1 MVEHKRVGKS
11 SGRGAQ
17 KLSIAIKDRPR
28 KVLSTFNPV
37 SALFDLVDETDKPN
51 VYGFNGQLHGN
62 PNVTKLGS
70 ITWQSPSHGKT
81 QRDILSKTYG
91 TIQGVPKKSL

>member
-1 MVEHKRVGKS
+1 MAEHKRVGS

-37 SALFDLVDETDKPN
+37 SALFDLVDETDK
-51 VYGFNGQLHGN
+51 
-62 PNVTKLGS
+62 TKCV
-70 ITWQSPSHGKT
+70 W
-81 QRDILSKTYG
+81 
-91 TIQGVPKKSL
+91 V